1 MAAATFGRMS
11 DVPLSVLWLSGPSG
25 AGKSSAGWEVFAQ
38 LGRAGVTA
46 AFVDGDQIGLCYPDP
61 DGGPHAIRARN
72 LAAMLP
78 NFRREGVRRVVLA
91 GFVDTRDE
99 IGAYTSLMPDAAFT
113 VCRLRVDAGELERR
127 FLGRGWRPDLV
138 AQTVAEA
145 LAQDRTDYADLCV
158 DSTGLTVGETAR
170 LILSRTGDR
179 PHTTSGASTTFGPST
194 TNGRNEASTMGGPT
208 PAGGFEGP
216 AVEGEPV
223 PVLWFSGAT
232 GTGKSTVGYE
242 VFSQVVRT
250 GVRAAYVDVKQ
261 IGALRPA
268 PHDDPDLRR
277 LVAGNLAA
285 VWAGHRAAGARCLIV
300 SGGPDTDD
308 VIRACAARLPKVDLT
323 VCRVHAAPA
332 TLAERIRLRAGGQAP
347 QLPGDELKGLGP
359 RALDRVAERAAAEAE
374 ALERAGSGDLRLET
388 DGRAA
393 QELATLV
400 RERALPW

>member
-1 MAAATFGRMS
+1 MN

-25 AGKSSAGWEVFAQ
+25 VGKSSAGWETFAQ
-38 LGRAGVTA
+38 LSREGVTA

-78 NFRREGVRRVVLA
+78 NFRRAGVRRLVLA

-99 IGAYTSLMPDAAFT
+99 VDVYTRLMPDVAFT

-127 FLGRGWRPDLV
+127 FLARGWRPDLV
-138 AQTVAEA
+138 AETVAEA

-158 DSTGLTVGETAR
+158 DTTGLTVQETAR
-170 LILSRTGDR
+170 LILARTAGL
-179 PHTTSGASTTFGPST
+179 
-194 TNGRNEASTMGGPT
+194 
-208 PAGGFEGP
+208 PAAG
-216 AVEGEPV
+216 GEPV

-232 GTGKSTVGYE
+232 AAGKSTVGYE
-242 VFSQVVRT
+242 VFSQIVRT
-250 GVRAAYVDVKQ
+250 GVRAAYIDVKQ

-268 PHDDPDLRR
+268 PHGDQRDDQRDGQRDGRPDGPHGDLDVRQ

-300 SGGPDTDD
+300 SGGPDSDD
-308 VIRACAARLPKVDLT
+308 VIRDRVAPIPGIDLT
-323 VCRVHAAPA
+323 VCRLHATPA

-359 RALDRVAERAAAEAE
+359 QDLDRVAERAAAEAE
-374 ALERAGSGDLRLET
+374 ALERAGSGDLRIET
-388 DGRAA
+388 DDRTA
-393 QELATLV
+393 QEIAAFV

>member
-1 MAAATFGRMS
+1 MN

-25 AGKSSAGWEVFAQ
+25 VGKSSAGWEAFAQ
-38 LGRAGVTA
+38 ISREGVTA
-46 AFVDGDQIGLCYPDP
+46 AFVDGDQIGLCHPDP
-61 DGGPHAIRARN
+61 DGGPHPIRARN

-78 NFRREGVRRVVLA
+78 NFRRAGVRRLVLA

-99 IGAYTSLMPDAAFT
+99 VDVYTRLMPDVAFT

-127 FLGRGWRPDLV
+127 FLARGWRPDLV
-138 AQTVAEA
+138 AGSVAEA

-158 DSTGLTVGETAR
+158 DTTGLTVQETAR
-170 LILSRTGDR
+170 LILARTAGL
-179 PHTTSGASTTFGPST
+179 PA
-194 TNGRNEASTMGGPT
+194 
-208 PAGGFEGP
+208 AGGEP
-216 AVEGEPV
+216 A

-232 GTGKSTVGYE
+232 AAGKSTVGYE
-242 VFSQVVRT
+242 VFSQLVRT
-250 GVRAAYVDVKQ
+250 GVRAAYIDVKQ

-268 PHDDPDLRR
+268 PHGDPPDGQPDDPNDGPEDGPDDGPDDDLDVRR

-300 SGGPDTDD
+300 SGGPDHDD
-308 VIRACAARLPKVDLT
+308 VIRACVAPIPGIDLT
-323 VCRVHAAPA
+323 VCRLHATPA

-359 RALDRVAERAAAEAE
+359 RDLDRVAERAAGEAE
-374 ALERAGSGDLRLET
+374 ALERAGSGDLRIET
-388 DGRAA
+388 DDRAA
-393 QELATLV
+393 QEIAAFV

>member
-1 MAAATFGRMS
+1 MN
-11 DVPLSVLWLSGPSG
+11 DEPLSVLWLSGPSG
-25 AGKSSAGWEVFAQ
+25 AGKSSAGWEVFAR
-38 LGRAGVTA
+38 LGLEGVTA

-61 DGGPHAIRARN
+61 DGGPHSIRARN

-91 GFVDTRDE
+91 GFVETRDE
-99 IGAYTSLMPDAAFT
+99 VGAYTSLMPDVAFT
-113 VCRLRVDAGELERR
+113 VCRLRVAAGELERR

-158 DSTGLTVGETAR
+158 DSTGLTVHETAR
-170 LILSRTGDR
+170 LILTRTGDR
-179 PHTTSGASTTFGPST
+179 PHATFGPST
-194 TNGRNEASTMGGPT
+194 TNGLNGPSA
-208 PAGGFEGP
+208 AGGSGLEVP
-216 AVEGEPV
+216 ALEGEPV

-232 GTGKSTVGYE
+232 GAGKSTVGYE
-242 VFSQVVRT
+242 VFSQIVRT
-250 GVRAAYVDVKQ
+250 GVRAAYIDVKQ

-308 VIRACAARLPKVDLT
+308 VIRARAGLLPKVDLT
-323 VCRVHAAPA
+323 VCRLHAAPA
-332 TLAERIRLRAGGQAP
+332 TLAERIRLRAGGQMP

-359 RALDRVAERAAAEAE
+359 QALDRVAERAAAEAE
-374 ALERAGSGDLRLET
+374 ALERAGSGDLRVET

-393 QELATLV
+393 QDLAALV